1 MIIFPYPGQS
11 QRMYFSDLPYEN
23 HTLIYERLKQ
33 ATEKRTKSS
42 KKKNHVYRHIKSY
55 KNIKQIHGSVSIYE

>member
-1 MIIFPYPGQS
+1 MIIFPYLGQS

-23 HTLIYERLKQ
+23 HMLICERLKQ

-42 KKKNHVYRHIKSY
+42 KKKKIMYIGILKVTKI
-55 KNIKQIHGSVSIYE
+55 